1 MATIKEVARKAGV
14 SVGTVS
20 NVLRGSSTV
29 NAEIRERVNKVIRLL
44 DYHPNHA
51 ARTLK
56 TSQTFLLGLVI
67 SDMTNP
73 FFPQL
78 ARGAEDAAIERGYLV
93 IASNTDDQLEREKRA
108 LAVFRSRRV
117 DGILLVVAPNGGD
130 MEHIRKVIDS
140 KIPIVCLDRVP
151 EGLSVSAV
159 TTDAITG
166 SEMCLRHLIS
176 MGHRRIAIINGD
188 PELQT
193 ARDRL
198 QGYRNVLT
206 EAQIPVEPELILTGD
221 FRSNSGYLLAKQLLL
236 SGRNQTALYVT
247 NGMMALGAL
256 KALKE
261 LGLRCPGDLALA
273 VFDEVPGNGS
283 FSPEVT
289 SVIQPA
295 YQIGYQGVELLLRQ
309 LESGEPATPVQ
320 IRLRA
325 ELRVGESTQLRRVE
339 PGPSKSVSMNRM

>member
-1 MATIKEVARKAGV
+1 MATIKEVAKQAKV

-20 NVLRGSSTV
+20 NELSGSPRVSSG
-29 NAEIRERVNKVIRLL
+29 IRDRVTAAIAAL
-44 DYHPNHA
+44 DYHPNHI
-51 ARTLK
+51 ARSLK
-56 TSQTFLLGLVI
+56 TRQTNLLGMVI
-67 SDMTNP
+67 SDITNP
-73 FFPQL
+73 FFTQL
-78 ARGAEDAAIERGYLV
+78 ARGAEDAALKHGYLLV
-93 IASNTDDQLEREKRA
+93 ASNTDDQLEREKRV
-108 LAVFRSRRV
+108 LAVLRSRRV

-130 MEHIRKVIDS
+130 MEHIRRVIAS

-151 EGLSVSAV
+151 EDLSVSAV

-166 SEMCLRHLIS
+166 SEMCMRHLIS
-176 MGHRRIAIINGD
+176 MGHRRIAIINGS

-206 EAQIPVEPELILTGD
+206 EAGIAVEPELILTGD
-221 FRSNSGYLLAKQLLL
+221 FRTNSGYLLAKQLLL
-236 SGRNQTALYVT
+236 SGHNPTALYVT

-256 KALKE
+256 RAVKE

-309 LESGEPATPVQ
+309 VESGEPATPIQ

-325 ELRVGESTQLRRVE
+325 ALRIGESTLLRRGE
-339 PGPSKSVSMNRM
+339 PVVSNLSTDGK